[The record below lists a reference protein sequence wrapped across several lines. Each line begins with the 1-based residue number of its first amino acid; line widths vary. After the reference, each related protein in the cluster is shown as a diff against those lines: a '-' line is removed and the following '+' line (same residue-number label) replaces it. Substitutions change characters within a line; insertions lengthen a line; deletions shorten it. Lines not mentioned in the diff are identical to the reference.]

1 MRAFYKLKAISLD
14 PKTTHSFVFIFRIV
28 AVDFGAI
35 CVDTVLRAGNS
46 AVYFC
51 FPTLTGPGL
60 CGCGL
65 CCRSTQETS
74 AMWIVC
80 SNRRYAAATTE
91 HGVRAV
97 CAGPDHFSETR
108 RSTVLT
114 FMGSVDGPRTK
125 LSTMNRLKTTP
136 APLDEK
142 LVHSGDSHIMIT
154 L

>member
-14 PKTTHSFVFIFRIV
+14 LKTTHSFVFIFRIV
-28 AVDFGAI
+28 AVDFGVI
-35 CVDTVLRAGNS
+35 CEDTVLRAGNS

-91 HGVRAV
+91 SGIRAV
-97 CAGPDHFSETR
+97 CAGPDHFYETR

-114 FMGSVDGPRTK
+114 FIGSVDRPQTT
-125 LSTMNRLKTTP
+125 LSTMNWIKTAP
-136 APLDEK
+136 APLDEMI
-142 LVHSGDSHIMIT
+142 HTSG
-154 L
+154 